1 MILHLVLPLTI
12 VLHIAYSGTRV
23 SLSLF
28 ALSLGASPFAV
39 GVLLS
44 LLALVPMTFSI
55 AVGRAIDHIGV
66 RRPMLIGAAALF
78 AGIAMI
84 AISPRLQ
91 TLYIA
96 SGIIGSGFILFH
108 ISVTYV
114 AGVVGEPHQ
123 RVKNFTWLALCFSTS
138 GFLGPMIAG
147 FAIDG
152 IGHRRTFLLL
162 ACFALTTLVA
172 LLVKRI
178 EVPRHP
184 LDEHAGRKRRLAD
197 LLRDAPLRRVFFMS
211 GVLSMVWDLFSFV
224 VPIHGLNIGLSA
236 STIGLILGAFG
247 VAVFVVRLALPLVIH
262 RVSEWRMLIWAMIST
277 GVALAIFPLVKTA
290 PVLIGLGFFLGAGLG
305 GAQPMIM
312 ALLYNKAPPG
322 RGAEAIGVRT
332 LLINISQSGI
342 PLLFGALGAAL
353 GMTPV
358 FWTMALL
365 LIGGGYA
372 LRKP

>member
-1 MILHLVLPLTI
+1 MILYLVLPLTLL
-12 VLHIAYSGTRV
+12 LHIAYSGTRV

-55 AVGRAIDHIGV
+55 AVGRAIDRIGV

-84 AISPRLQ
+84 AISPRLH
-91 TLYIA
+91 TLYLM

-108 ISVTYV
+108 ISVTYI

-152 IGHRRTFLLL
+152 FGHRRTFLLL

-178 EVPRHP
+178 EVRRHL
-184 LDEHAGRKRRLAD
+184 LDEHAARKRRLAD

>member
-1 MILHLVLPLTI
+1 MILYLVLPLTI

-138 GFLGPMIAG
+138 
-147 FAIDG
+147 
-152 IGHRRTFLLL
+152 T
-162 ACFALTTLVA
+162 
-172 LLVKRI
+172 
-178 EVPRHP
+178 
-184 LDEHAGRKRRLAD
+184 
-197 LLRDAPLRRVFFMS
+197 
-211 GVLSMVWDLFSFV
+211 
-224 VPIHGLNIGLSA
+224 
-236 STIGLILGAFG
+236 
-247 VAVFVVRLALPLVIH
+247 
-262 RVSEWRMLIWAMIST
+262 
-277 GVALAIFPLVKTA
+277 
-290 PVLIGLGFFLGAGLG
+290 
-305 GAQPMIM
+305 
-312 ALLYNKAPPG
+312 
-322 RGAEAIGVRT
+322 
-332 LLINISQSGI
+332 I
-342 PLLFGALGAAL
+342 PLSGTCPKAVEVEDG
-353 GMTPV
+353 
-358 FWTMALL
+358 
-365 LIGGGYA
+365 
-372 LRKP
+372 R